1 MRSDAHAAEPPASGA
16 LRLALRELGWPLAL
30 FALALAVRLPYF
42 TTIPAVTDETDEL
55 LWALRIRAEGFRP
68 LSASDA
74 YIGPLAGYLTAL
86 AYALVG
92 PSLASAR
99 WVALLLGAAAAPATW
114 LLGRCAAGPG
124 RTGPVAGLLV
134 ALAFG
139 PILISHIAWS
149 HGAAPAW
156 LALALALGI
165 DVVRRGPSARRRWGF
180 GLAGLAF
187 GLGLSAHPTVL
198 AFAPGAMLVAGRR
211 LRRSSGQES
220 RGSRN
225 GAGQVRRPSVL
236 ADLGA
241 LALGL
246 LLSLLPGLLGVLREG
261 IDPLR
266 SAAVDRDYVGF
277 DLGAWPA
284 GVLAWLDSLA
294 RNLLGPA
301 AADLGDPR
309 AWLAA
314 ACLGYGLWVTWRAG
328 ARWPVAVVASG
339 ALCMPLLVSPDK
351 FLSLTGLRYAAPALP
366 AATVALAMATQ
377 ARPRPA
383 DREAGAVAQASDV
396 SEASQVAAPRSTTH
410 PRSRVSA
417 AIPVLLMAVSLVS
430 LAAFYRSTATAG
442 VTGEPVLAVVATLA
456 ADSEARDM
464 LFLDEAFDTKLVG
477 GGEVGRAV
485 GALLVLEDI
494 PFTPA
499 RVDKMRWYLANGDG
513 ARFDLVL
520 SGESAAALSSEFALV
535 PVRVVAL
542 RPGQVSRSGDYW
554 GLYRFQSARAPDDP
568 P

>member
-1 MRSDAHAAEPPASGA
+1 MTSSAHSAEAPAGGA
-16 LRLALRELGWPLAL
+16 FRLARREFGWPLAL

-42 TTIPAVTDETDEL
+42 TTIPAITDETDEL
-55 LWALRIRAEGFRP
+55 LWALRIQAEGFRP

-74 YIGPLAGYLTAL
+74 YIGPVAGYLTAL
-86 AYALVG
+86 AYTVAG

-99 WVALLLGAAAAPATW
+99 WVALLLGAAVAPATW
-114 LLGRCAAGPG
+114 LLGRAAAGPG
-124 RTGPVAGLLV
+124 RTGPVAGLIM

-165 DVVRRGPSARRRWGF
+165 DAARRGPSARRMWGL

-198 AFAPGAMLVAGRR
+198 AFAPGLMLAAGRGR
-211 LRRSSGQES
+211 WRSSRPERLES
-220 RGSRN
+220 LG
-225 GAGQVRRPSVL
+225 GAEELRRPSVL

-246 LLSLLPGLLGVLREG
+246 LLALLPSLLGILREG

-284 GVLAWLDSLA
+284 GVPAWLGSLA
-294 RNLLGPA
+294 RNVSGPA
-301 AADLGDPR
+301 AADPVDPR
-309 AWLAA
+309 PWLAA
-314 ACLGYGLWVTWRAG
+314 VCLGYGLWVTWRAG
-328 ARWPVAVVASG
+328 IRWPVAVVASG

-366 AATVALAMATQ
+366 AASVGLAIATQ
-377 ARPRPA
+377 ARRRSA
-383 DREAGAVAQASDV
+383 DREAGAAAPASDA
-396 SEASQVAAPRSTTH
+396 SEATAPTPSTRPRSTM
-410 PRSRVSA
+410 A
-417 AIPVLLMAVSLVS
+417 AIPVLLMAVSLAS
-430 LAAFYRSTATAG
+430 LAAFYRSTAAAG
-442 VTGEPVLAVVATLA
+442 VTGEPVLAVIATLA
-456 ADSEARDM
+456 AESEARDM
-464 LFLDEAFDTKLVG
+464 LFLDEDFDTKLVG
-477 GGEVGRAV
+477 GGEVGRAI
-485 GALLVLEDI
+485 GALLALQSI

-520 SGESAAALSSEFALV
+520 SGASAEALSSEFALV
-535 PVRVVAL
+535 PVRVVAV
-542 RPGQVSRSGDYW
+542 RPGQVSRSGDHW
-554 GLYRFQSARAPDDP
+554 GLYRFQSPRAPDDP